1 MSGTTDKKTLSVE
14 ERLRALYNLQII
26 DSKIDQL
33 KIVRGELPLEVQ
45 DLEDDI
51 ARLETRIDKLSD
63 ELKEL
68 EKELSDRKNS
78 IVDAEAAIKKYTEQQ
93 NNVRNNREYDSLT
106 KEIEYQ
112 KLEIEFSE
120 KKIKESK
127 FAVSNKK
134 ETLDEAQKALDERK
148 KDLEAKKG
156 ELVEIERETEAE
168 EALLIEKSKEAE
180 SQIEERLL
188 VAYKRIRNGARNG
201 LAVVP
206 IDREASAG
214 SFIKIPPQKQLDVA
228 MRKKIIVDEHSGRIL
243 VDAELAEEQ
252 IAAMDKMIADALK
265 KVKA

>member
-1 MSGTTDKKTLSVE
+1 MSGTTDKKALSVE
-14 ERLRALYNLQII
+14 DRLRALYNLQLI

-33 KIVRGELPLEVQ
+33 RIIRGELPLEVQ

-51 ARLETRIDKLSD
+51 ARLDTRIVK
-63 ELKEL
+63 LKEEL
-68 EKELSDRKNS
+68 QHVEKELSDRKNS
-78 IVDAEAAIKKYTEQQ
+78 IVDAEALIKKYSEQQ

-120 KKIKESK
+120 KKIKEIK
-127 FAVSNKK
+127 FAVTNKQ
-134 ETLDEAQKALDERK
+134 EALAEAEKAAEERK
-148 KDLEAKKG
+148 KDLEVKQN
-156 ELVEIERETEAE
+156 ELSDIEKETQAE
-168 EALLIEKSKEAE
+168 EALLLEKSKEAE
-180 SQIEERLL
+180 AQIEERLL
-188 VAYKRIRNGARNG
+188 IAYKRIRGGARNG

-252 IAAMDKMIADALK
+252 AEAMEKLIAKALK
-265 KVKA
+265 K